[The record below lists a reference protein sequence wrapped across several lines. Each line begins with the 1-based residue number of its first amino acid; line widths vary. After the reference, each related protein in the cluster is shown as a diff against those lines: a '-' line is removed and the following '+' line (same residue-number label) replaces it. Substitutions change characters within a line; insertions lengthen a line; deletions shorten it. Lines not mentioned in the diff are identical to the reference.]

1 MKNREL
7 LEMDD
12 LGVTDEI
19 REIAYQDKGEKKTY
33 SYCWG
38 GTSNV
43 YYKNYEYM
51 RAGVQDEIL
60 KVEIYLGEDIRRCDE
75 EPKAVIFLS
84 KNENR
89 YKTYLPKERKWS
101 RAKIENL
108 WLSGYSTNRYLN
120 SVWIKQEEKEA
131 VIKYLDREGSDRT
144 DSVYRIINNWQTTVM
159 HRREINEID
168 RVMDQVTESPADFG
182 RWVEEEAFWKKEY
195 LFYNG
200 AKREAYCT
208 ACKKTVKI
216 KIRSKHNEYVKCPEC
231 GRAVM
236 AKSWKKQKTIWDE
249 QKVVLIQ
256 KIPDGYIERGFYCK
270 KYHEFKNKWRGEV
283 TLYEMGRTLRNK
295 RMNIVREFE
304 YGNFKQTG
312 ITRWCKSG
320 YINLNGRAVVYQ
332 KNLEEVFQ
340 GTKLQDIP
348 YRYLFDRVKGHTVN
362 IERMLRPD
370 GILEYMI
377 KSGLTRLSMDYLNS
391 AWSIRKKQGTAQE
404 MLKIDGNRLNRLK
417 KLNGGE
423 RILEWL
429 QYEQKTGTK
438 IRQDVLIRLDRER
451 IRVGDLKEIMKY
463 GISPERAL
471 NYIKKQKGGTAAVL
485 TEWKDYLN
493 MAKKER
499 LDIED
504 DIVRLPKDLKRRHNE
519 LVDLANERKDR
530 ERLKEYKGIDR
541 KIRKRLPEAA
551 RYYWQD
557 KEYMIVPAA
566 ECEELIKEGRALHH
580 CVGASSNYMNKM
592 AKGISWI
599 LFLRKKEDP
608 DLPYYTLEIDMK
620 TDEILQWYSEYD
632 RKPDREKIQKV
643 LNKYKKSLK
652 RQQVTVKVA
661 VGATA

>member
-1 MKNREL
+1 MKRKEL
-7 LEMDD
+7 IALPA
-12 LGVTDEI
+12 LGVTEEI
-19 REIAYQDKGEKKTY
+19 RGMAYKDTGRKETEQYYWRNETY
-33 SYCWG
+33 IMHKHC
-38 GTSNV
+38 V
-43 YYKNYEYM
+43 YLRAAVMEGIMKIEVYK
-51 RAGVQDEIL
+51 
-60 KVEIYLGEDIRRCDE
+60 GEDIRQCSE
-75 EPKAVIFLS
+75 EPECMIFLS
-84 KNENR
+84 AKENK
-89 YKTYLPKERKWS
+89 YITYLAKEQKWS
-101 RAKIENL
+101 SSRIKNLRYRNYDYKKKYQDYCWISGEERETVRNYLGSESAEIYEAVNRWQTRAKH
-108 WLSGYSTNRYLN
+108 
-120 SVWIKQEEKEA
+120 QKE
-131 VIKYLDREGSDRT
+131 IC
-144 DSVYRIINNWQTTVM
+144 
-159 HRREINEID
+159 EIC

-216 KIRSKHNEYVKCPEC
+216 NIRSKHNEYVKCPEC

-256 KIPDGYIERGFYCK
+256 KIPDGYIARGFYCMK
-270 KYHEFKNKWRGEV
+270 HHEFKNKWRGEV
-283 TLYEMGRTLRNK
+283 MLYEMGRTLRNE

-304 YGNFKQTG
+304 YGDFKQTG
-312 ITRWCKSG
+312 VSRWCKSG

-332 KNLEEVFQ
+332 KNLEEVFR

-377 KSGLTRLSMDYLNS
+377 KSGLTRLSMDYLDS

-404 MLKIDGNRLNRLK
+404 ILKIDGNRLNRLK
-417 KLNGGE
+417 QLNGGE

-504 DIVRLPKDLKRRHNE
+504 DIMRLPKDLKRRHNE

-530 ERLKEYKGIDR
+530 ERLEEYKGIDR
-541 KIRKRLPEAA
+541 KIRKRIPEAA
-551 RYYWQD
+551 RYYWED

-566 ECEELIKEGRALHH
+566 KCEELIKEGRALHH

-661 VGATA
+661 IGETA

>member
-1 MKNREL
+1 MKRKEL
-7 LEMDD
+7 IALPA

-19 REIAYQDKGEKKTY
+19 RGMAYKDVGEEETEQYSWRNETYIIHNYCVYLRVAVMEGILKIEAYKGEDVRQ
-33 SYCWG
+33 C
-38 GTSNV
+38 N
-43 YYKNYEYM
+43 
-51 RAGVQDEIL
+51 
-60 KVEIYLGEDIRRCDE
+60 E
-75 EPKAVIFLS
+75 EPEYIIFLS
-84 KNENR
+84 AEENK
-89 YKTYLPKERKWS
+89 YITFLTKEQKWS
-101 RAKIENL
+101 SSKIKNL
-108 WLSGYSTNRYLN
+108 RYRNYDYKKRYRDYCWISGEEREDVRNYL
-120 SVWIKQEEKEA
+120 
-131 VIKYLDREGSDRT
+131 GSDSAEIYNAV
-144 DSVYRIINNWQTTVM
+144 DKWQTTAR
-159 HRREINEID
+159 HRKEICEID

-208 ACKKTVKI
+208 ACKKTIKI
-216 KIRSKHNEYVKCPEC
+216 KIRSKHNQYIKCPEC
-231 GRAVM
+231 GRTVM
-236 AKSWKKQKTIWDE
+236 AKSWKKQKVIRDD
-249 QKVVLIQ
+249 QKAVLIQ
-256 KIPDGYIERGFYCK
+256 KIPEGYIVRGFCCTK
-270 KYHEFKNKWRGEV
+270 RHELKDRWKERISFGETERTFRG
-283 TLYEMGRTLRNK
+283 R
-295 RMNIVREFE
+295 RMNVVREYE
-304 YGNFKQTG
+304 YGSFKQTG
-312 ITRWCKSG
+312 VFRWCKSN
-320 YINLNGRAVVYQ
+320 YVNLNGRAVVYQ
-332 KNLEEVFQ
+332 RNLEEVFR
-340 GTKLQDIP
+340 GTELQDIP

-362 IERMLRPD
+362 IERLFRPD
-370 GILEYMI
+370 RILEYMI
-377 KSGLTRLSMDYLNS
+377 KSGLTRLSVDYLNS
-391 AWSIRKKQGTAQE
+391 AWNIRKKQGTAQE
-404 MLKIDGNRLNRLK
+404 ILKIDGNRLNRLK
-417 KLNGGE
+417 QLNGGE

-429 QYEQKTGTK
+429 QYEQKTGVK
-438 IRQDVLIRLDRER
+438 IRQDILIRLDREK

-471 NYIKKQKGGTAAVL
+471 NYIGKQNGSAAAVL
-485 TEWKDYLN
+485 TEWKDYLD
-493 MAKKER
+493 MAKKES
-499 LDIED
+499 LDMED

-530 ERLKEYKGIDR
+530 ERLEKYKGIDR
-541 KIRKRLPEAA
+541 EIWKRLPEAA

-566 ECEELIKEGRALHH
+566 KCEELIKEGRALHH

-652 RQQVTVKVA
+652 RQQVKVKVA